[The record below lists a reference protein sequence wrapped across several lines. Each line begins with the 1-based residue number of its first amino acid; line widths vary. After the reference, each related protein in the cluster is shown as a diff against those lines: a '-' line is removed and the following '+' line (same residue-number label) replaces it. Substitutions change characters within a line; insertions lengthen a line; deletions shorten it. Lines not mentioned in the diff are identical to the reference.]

1 MTATRTEV
9 GECRQCRSFCDKMVE
24 PRGCIELG
32 CRFLYSYV
40 DRLNGAQ
47 YVGCMQE
54 VFGAEIELSAVLEPG
69 GFGGVKMTGD
79 PLPHCQFAVE
89 RAYDGHGR
97 VLRLRQPALLRLHRR
112 RLRGPARVRFARRLT
127 TTRFSVESLSCQRLQ
142 RLPRWTRTGF

>member
-24 PRGCIELG
+24 PRGCIEMG

-40 DRLNGAQ
+40 DRLNGVQ
-47 YVGCMQE
+47 YVGCMQK
-54 VFGAEIELSAVLEPG
+54 VFGAEVELAAVRQPG

-89 RAYDGHGR
+89 RAYEGSGESYDCVNRRFFDCTEEGAEG
-97 VLRLRQPALLRLHRR
+97 LRAFDLRD
-112 RLRGPARVRFARRLT
+112 V
-127 TTRFSVESLSCQRLQ
+127 
-142 RLPRWTRTGF
+142 

>member
-40 DRLNGAQ
+40 DRLNGVQ
-47 YVGCMQE
+47 YVGCMQK
-54 VFGAEIELSAVLEPG
+54 VFGAEVELAAVREPG

-89 RAYDGHGR
+89 RAYEGSGESYDCVNRRFFDCTEDGAEG
-97 VLRLRQPALLRLHRR
+97 LRAFDLRDI
-112 RLRGPARVRFARRLT
+112 
-127 TTRFSVESLSCQRLQ
+127 
-142 RLPRWTRTGF
+142 